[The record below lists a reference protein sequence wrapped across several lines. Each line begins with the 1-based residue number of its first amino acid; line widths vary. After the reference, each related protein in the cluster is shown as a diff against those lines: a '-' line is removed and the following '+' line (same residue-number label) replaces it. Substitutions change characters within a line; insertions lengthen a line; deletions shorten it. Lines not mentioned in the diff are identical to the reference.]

1 MVGCKGKGKPLKNSI
16 LFFIFF
22 SDSFVGAL
30 VAYLNQPLSP

>member
-16 LFFIFF
+16 FFFF